1 MKLLSDYVAEV
12 QKRISEEKDAL
23 SRGAATSYEEYAR
36 RCGKIAGMG
45 MALDILKEVFQT
57 TPPEERN

>member
-1 MKLLSDYVAEV
+1 MKLLSDYAAEV
-12 QKRISEEKDAL
+12 QKRISEEKEAL

-36 RCGKIAGMG
+36 RCGKIAGMAL
-45 MALDILKEVFQT
+45 ALDILKDVFKT